1 MAEKEVY
8 EALSE
13 VLVERLRVDPGQI
26 RPDADLFEDIGLD
39 SIDMMTAVMAVEERF
54 GIEVSD
60 KEVEKVRTLAQA
72 AELLSSKVAANV

>member
-13 VLVERLRVDPGQI
+13 VLVERLRVDPAQI